1 MYLVL
6 HSTYT
11 TVEVALCSQ
20 GSLID
25 ATCIDKYEASG
36 QLLVALAALCARQNI
51 TSDQIEFIV
60 AQAGPGPFSTLR
72 AVLATANGLATA
84 LGIKIV
90 AVDGLRA
97 LLDEYRDDAYP
108 VTMALLNAYSNDI
121 YYALDNH
128 GQITT
133 GIIYGVDSFKQTLQ
147 QLDPHTTIRF
157 IGNGVPL
164 HEPLI
169 REICG
174 PRVYIPTPNPETCSA
189 TIVARIGYQ
198 KWVAQ
203 EDITDQVAPLYLK
216 NYTS

>member
-11 TVEVALCSQ
+11 SVEVALCSG

-25 ATCIDKYEASG
+25 VTCIDKYEASG
-36 QLLVALAALCARQNI
+36 QLIVALAALCIRQNI
-51 TSDQIEFIV
+51 TSHQIEFIV

-84 LGIKIV
+84 LGIKLV
-90 AVDGLRA
+90 SVDGLRA

-108 VTMALLNAYSNDI
+108 VTMALLNAYSNDL

-133 GIIYGVDSFKQTLQ
+133 GIIYGVDSLKQTLQ
-147 QLDPHTTIRF
+147 QLDAHTTIRF

-164 HEPLI
+164 HEQLI
-169 REICG
+169 RQICG
-174 PRVYIPTPNPETCSA
+174 ARAYIPTPNPETCSA
-189 TIVARIGYQ
+189 TIVASIGYQ
-198 KWVAQ
+198 KWVDQ
-203 EDITDQVAPLYLK
+203 EDITDQVTPLYLK

>member
-6 HSTYT
+6 HNTYT
-11 TVEVALCSQ
+11 SVEVALCSE
-20 GSLID
+20 GSIID

-36 QLLVALAALCARQNI
+36 QLIVALAALCTRQSI
-51 TSDQIEFIV
+51 TSHQIEFIV

-72 AVLATANGLATA
+72 AVLAAANGLATA
-84 LGIKIV
+84 LGIKLV
-90 AVDGLRA
+90 SVDGLRA

-108 VTMALLNAYSNDI
+108 VTMALLNAYSNDL
-121 YYALDNH
+121 YYALDDH
-128 GQITT
+128 GHVTT
-133 GIIYGVDSFKQTLQ
+133 GIIYGLGSLRQMLQ
-147 QLDPHTTIRF
+147 QLDQHEIIRF

-169 REICG
+169 RNVCG
-174 PRVYIPTPNPETCSA
+174 TRVYIPTPNPETCSA